1 MPTEMPRNDWYFRDR
16 IPPPLVAGD
25 DRKFPFF
32 IPKQISQVH
41 GHTITSSDERAL
53 P

>member
-1 MPTEMPRNDWYFRDR
+1 MPTEMPRKDWYFRDR